1 MKTLHFSFAALSAFI
16 LSSSLFGQNLQ
27 LEETQ
32 DFEDISVPL
41 GGAEVQ
47 IDLADFFTIDG
58 VNGQIVQMNFDQGTI
73 NIEMLDAAAPLNVA
87 NFLSYVDD
95 DSYDGTIIHRS
106 LEGFV
111 VQGGS
116 FTATLPLESVP
127 TRDPV
132 VNEFALSN
140 LRGTV
145 SMAKLADQPD
155 SASRRC

>member
-95 DSYDGTIIHRS
+95 DSYDGTIIHLS
-106 LEGFV
+106 LIHI
-111 VQGGS
+111 
-116 FTATLPLESVP
+116 
-127 TRDPV
+127 
-132 VNEFALSN
+132 
-140 LRGTV
+140 
-145 SMAKLADQPD
+145 
-155 SASRRC
+155 